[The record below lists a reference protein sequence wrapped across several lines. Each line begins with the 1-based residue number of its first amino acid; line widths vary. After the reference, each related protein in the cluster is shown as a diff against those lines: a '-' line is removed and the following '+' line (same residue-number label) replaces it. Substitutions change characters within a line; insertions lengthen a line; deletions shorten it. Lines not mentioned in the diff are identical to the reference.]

1 MVLKPASDTVFKGT
15 SSLVE
20 ILLYDENG
28 MYIGTVA
35 PDVAEWSCEN
45 GRIEDGFY
53 YPETEGAGKVFATYQ
68 NGIDEKVIEAS
79 CEFNVLGDISA
90 IYPSTKT
97 VKLGVGEKQYISL
110 EGCDKDGKSAPI
122 NLKDTDINFTDDV
135 FTREGNNL
143 VGAKEGSAI
152 MTIACKNVNT
162 HIALYCG
169 NIAEDIP
176 LPDDVSSLDGL
187 KQITPDANSFYFTAF
202 GSPVSK
208 NTLLERAIVRKFNEK
223 TAQDTEVSIFSGN
236 KTDSVNTKIKS
247 VKTDVCEVYEY
258 KNCLFVTANNYGGT
272 ISGNS
277 LSQWQKII
285 SALDGTTS
293 KNVFLIL
300 REKPV
305 FKSKNEQD
313 LFDDLTEKYL
323 SDKSGRRGFV
333 LYDGEVNSVYA
344 KGGVKY
350 FELKGIRGSN
360 ISNYAD
366 SEYFS
371 FAVENGNV
379 TYGIKKVFE

>member
-1 MVLKPASDTVFKGT
+1 M
-15 SSLVE
+15 
-20 ILLYDENG
+20 
-28 MYIGTVA
+28 
-35 PDVAEWSCEN
+35 
-45 GRIEDGFY
+45 
-53 YPETEGAGKVFATYQ
+53 
-68 NGIDEKVIEAS
+68 
-79 CEFNVLGDISA
+79 
-90 IYPSTKT
+90 
-97 VKLGVGEKQYISL
+97 
-110 EGCDKDGKSAPI
+110 
-122 NLKDTDINFTDDV
+122 

-187 KQITPDANSFYFTAF
+187 KQITPGANSFYFTAF

-223 TAQDTEVSIFSGN
+223 TAQNTEVSIFSGN

-323 SDKSGRRGFV
+323 SDKSGRHGFV